1 MSKMAEL
8 DYDIQEMF
16 IEGYKPTTIAARL
29 GCPVEVVYNWLEAN
43 GVAESPQE
51 DYDPFNTV
59 NS

>member
-29 GCPVEVVYNWLEAN
+29 GCELEVVYDWLEAN